1 MRRFNTKFNVMRKIL
16 KNKRNMYGQVLDTCL
31 NYQNAWGSIPAF
43 EGIVEKLQTKIV
55 AFDATNRERLEIDTS
70 QTIVKNNNLKELTD
84 ELFMVVKIIRIIGLA
99 NDDKALFEQYN
110 VRKGVFQVGGAR
122 TITNRFKMVLDKAE
136 ELIVELEPYGIDTAY
151 VIELKLRTD
160 QLMEDINGPRK
171 RILRK
176 KILTRNLDLIAL
188 EIDQIIRTELDG
200 LVDLVGQ
207 DAPEFYNAFQ
217 NAKSI
222 VDLKNRRENNT
233 SGNNPVPFDTD

>member
-1 MRRFNTKFNVMRKIL
+1 
-16 KNKRNMYGQVLDTCL
+16 MYGQVLDTCL

-43 EGIVEKLQTKIV
+43 EGIVEKLRTKIV

-84 ELFMVVKIIRIIGLA
+84 EIFMVVKIIRIIGLA

-110 VRKGVFQVGGAR
+110 VRKAVFQVGGAR

-176 KILTRNLDLIAL
+176 KILTRNLDLIAV